1 VAAETSAVMASTANA
16 AQEAA
21 TQSAQK
27 AASSAT
33 TARTQAKKSQQSAD
47 EAFGFKTEAQ
57 SAQTACSV
65 YVEQADTLVAAPYT
79 QMAAHLI
86 ATQAV
91 VVEHHAFT

>member
-1 VAAETSAVMASTANA
+1 MASTANT

-21 TQSAQK
+21 SKSAQK

-33 TARTQAKKSQQSAD
+33 TARTQAKKAQQSAD

-57 SAQTACSV
+57 AAQAASSA
-65 YVEQADTLVAAPYT
+65 YLEQADALVAGPYT

-91 VVEHHAFT
+91 VVEHHAFV

>member
-1 VAAETSAVMASTANA
+1 MASTANA

-21 TQSAQK
+21 TKSAQK

-47 EAFGFKTEAQ
+47 EAFAFKTDAQ
-57 SAQTACSV
+57 AAQLACSN
-65 YVEQADTLVAAPYT
+65 YVDQADALVAAPYT

-91 VVEHHAFT
+91 VIEHHAFT